1 VILVVFILL
10 LQKCKHFS
18 FHVVVDYTF
27 VGITDI
33 FSENDTGTGILAYY
47 IFVVDPEDFSPR
59 LDLNQDQTL

>member
-1 VILVVFILL
+1 
-10 LQKCKHFS
+10 
-18 FHVVVDYTF
+18 VVVDYTF